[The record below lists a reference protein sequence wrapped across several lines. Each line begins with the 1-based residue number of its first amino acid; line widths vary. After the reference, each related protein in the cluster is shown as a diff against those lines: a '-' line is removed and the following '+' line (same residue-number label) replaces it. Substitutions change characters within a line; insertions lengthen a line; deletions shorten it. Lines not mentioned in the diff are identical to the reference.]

1 MTTIIHV
8 TDANFEEAVVQ
19 SDRTVLVDFWAPWCG
34 PCKTVAPLL
43 EDIADEF
50 SEQLT
55 VAKVN
60 VDDSP
65 EITAKMRIRGIPT
78 LALFQDGD
86 VIAQQSSNCY
96 IDARH
101 RLVANLDGHELAIVE
116 TSDAILIAK
125 RNQSQA
131 INT

>member
-1 MTTIIHV
+1 MEQLIGGGRNTAGAQAVIKDTTA
-8 TDANFEEAVVQ
+8 ANFG
-19 SDRTVLVDFWAPWCG
+19 SDVIESSQEIPILVDFWAPWCG

-86 VIAQQSSNCY
+86 VIAQHAGAGSLSQL
-96 IDARH
+96 RTF
-101 RLVANLDGHELAIVE
+101 VKGHL
-116 TSDAILIAK
+116 
-125 RNQSQA
+125 
-131 INT
+131 